1 MTTPITGHPHPSP
14 TAAVP
19 AVAGS
24 RPRHRRP
31 HAAGTGRGAPTGP
44 DRPHAGTAATDARP
58 HPHAGSA
65 ARAASGAR
73 PRRPHTAARTGTAA
87 TAVGIT
93 GHPTGA
99 GRFRHPHPPAAAD
112 TARTGTAA
120 PAVAVTGHP
129 TGAGARSRHP
139 HPPAAADTARTGTA
153 APAVAVTGHPTGAG
167 RFRHPHPPA
176 AADTVGTGTGAL
188 AATGTGCPRAGSAVP
203 VAGGVRPRRRRA
215 PAARTGTAALAPA
228 VAGSPWG
235 AGVRSRPLAVLITPP
250 PRPAPEHWL

>member
-129 TGAGARSRHP
+129 TGAG
-139 HPPAAADTARTGTA
+139 
-153 APAVAVTGHPTGAG
+153 

-235 AGVRSRPLAVLITPP
+235 AGVRSRRLAVLITPP